1 MIRAG
6 TPLPTVP
13 DPSHSDSGWKT
24 KRRKV
29 RLKLK
34 ETKRRKVRLKLKETK
49 RRKVRLKLK
58 KTKRRKVRLK
68 LKKTKRRKVRLKLKG
83 MNYFLIILKGN
94 SVKITPSSS
103 ICCLC
108 EEMFHK
114 SVWCPNNVGGGG
126 LRGTEQFGG
135 T

>member
-13 DPSHSDSGWKT
+13 DPSHSDSGW
-24 KRRKV
+24 
-29 RLKLK
+29 
-34 ETKRRKVRLKLKETK
+34 
-49 RRKVRLKLK
+49 

-126 LRGTEQFGG
+126 ALGG
-135 T
+135 QNNLEGHNLGGGAEPLGVMNYVFKCLTPFAVFLEDYP